1 MAIDFPDA
9 PTNGQVF
16 TVGDR
21 SWTWNGTYWKQ
32 TPATGPQGTS
42 AQREARSDWV
52 SPYSYIG
59 ISAQGSSESASVW
72 KVSRIAVSGS
82 VVTVQRSSP
91 IAWSDRLTA
100 TYT

>member
-32 TPATGPQGTS
+32 TPATGPQGPQGAT
-42 AQREARSDWV
+42 
-52 SPYSYIG
+52 G
-59 ISAQGSSESASVW
+59 AQGATGPQGATGTQGAEGAQFGTSLYFWSVF
-72 KVSRIAVSGS
+72 
-82 VVTVQRSSP
+82 
-91 IAWSDRLTA
+91 D
-100 TYT
+100 